1 MYMPNDFS
9 FNELNAGR
17 VAAPRAAAVTC
28 FATRRVAQLAS
39 VSSAPPAPILF
50 NVKLACYVLHARPI
64 VVGTPPDS
72 TTRTTTLSPPAGAQ
86 R

>member
-39 VSSAPPAPILF
+39 VVCTVVVMSRCELE
-50 NVKLACYVLHARPI
+50 ACA
-64 VVGTPPDS
+64 GGATGPDK
-72 TTRTTTLSPPAGAQ
+72 TA
-86 R
+86 